1 MRRNLDIK
9 FALTSVVFFV
19 GLVIY
24 NIIAYGITDF

>member
-9 FALTSVVFFV
+9 LALTSVLFFV